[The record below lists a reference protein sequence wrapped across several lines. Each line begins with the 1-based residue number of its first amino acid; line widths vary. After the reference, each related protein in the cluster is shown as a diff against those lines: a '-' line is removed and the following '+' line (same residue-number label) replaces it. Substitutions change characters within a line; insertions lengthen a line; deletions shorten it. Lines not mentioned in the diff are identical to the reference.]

1 MEMSSLKISDY
12 IKNYCA
18 HDLGNC
24 KYFEFVY
31 EILHAEGD
39 GFFTRAQKF
48 ICAAVRLVCFTR
60 ILHVMGLERFLFNL
74 CLLGARY
81 LFSLFCFNFSCT
93 RLGHLLVYPTA
104 TLVLFSLG
112 TGLLDRDFL
121 Y

>member
-48 ICAAVRLVCFTR
+48 IYVLLCVLSV
-60 ILHVMGLERFLFNL
+60 LHEFYMLWGWKD
-74 CLLGARY
+74 
-81 LFSLFCFNFSCT
+81 FSSIF
-93 RLGHLLVYPTA
+93 VY
-104 TLVLFSLG
+104 
-112 TGLLDRDFL
+112 
-121 Y
+121 